1 MMNNPDEN
9 THITPDDD
17 TVIPVNP
24 DDDTVIRVPIDET
37 IVGSVEV
44 IESTVIDAV
53 TGDDATIVGAVI
65 PSEDDTVITSDDTVI
80 PESTTGQYNTLIG
93 SMLDTSVGVKQ
104 LLGDLENIDEE
115 PEDQPEQQEDIH
127 SQFSLR
133 HINGTKWSLTK
144 PVIFGR
150 LPVVPVRSE
159 QSVTLAVLSSPDGI
173 VSSTHARLEMQGDVV
188 VVTDLRSTN
197 GTRIIIPSHPTVLL
211 APGDSMALS
220 VGAIVDLGDGNRIEV
235 LG

>member
-1 MMNNPDEN
+1 MNNPDEN

-24 DDDTVIRVPIDET
+24 DDDTIIRVPVDET
-37 IVGSVEV
+37 ILGSVEI
-44 IESTVIDAV
+44 IESTVIDAATV
-53 TGDDATIVGAVI
+53 DDATIVGAVI
-65 PSEDDTVITSDDTVI
+65 PVEDDTISTVDETVI
-80 PESTTGQYNTLIG
+80 PDSTTGQYNTLIG
-93 SMLDTSVGVKQ
+93 SMLDTSLGVKQ
-104 LLGDLENIDEE
+104 LLGDLENIEKE
-115 PEDQPEQQEDIH
+115 PEAKPEPQEEVV
-127 SQFSLR
+127 SQFTLR
-133 HINGTKWSLTK
+133 HINGTMWSLTK

-150 LPVVPVRSE
+150 LPAVPVRSE

-173 VSSTHARLEMQGDVV
+173 VSSTHARLEMQGEVV

-197 GTRIIIPSHPTVLL
+197 GTRIIIPSKPTVLL

>member
-1 MMNNPDEN
+1 MNNPDEN
-9 THITPDDD
+9 THLTPDDE
-17 TVIPVNP
+17 TVIGVNP
-24 DDDTVIRVPIDET
+24 DDETIIRVPIDET
-37 IVGSVEV
+37 IVGSVEI
-44 IESTVIDAV
+44 IESTVIDAATV
-53 TGDDATIVGAVI
+53 DDATIVGAVI
-65 PSEDDTVITSDDTVI
+65 PVEDDTVITSDETVI
-80 PESTTGQYNTLIG
+80 PDSTTGQYNTLIG
-93 SMLDTSVGVKQ
+93 SMLDTSLGVKQ
-104 LLGDLENIDEE
+104 LLGDLENIEEE
-115 PEDQPEQQEDIH
+115 PEAKPEPQEEVV
-127 SQFSLR
+127 SQFTLR

-150 LPVVPVRSE
+150 LPAVPVRSE

-173 VSSTHARLEMQGDVV
+173 VSSTHARLEMQGEVV

-197 GTRIIIPSHPTVLL
+197 GTRIIIPSKPTVLL